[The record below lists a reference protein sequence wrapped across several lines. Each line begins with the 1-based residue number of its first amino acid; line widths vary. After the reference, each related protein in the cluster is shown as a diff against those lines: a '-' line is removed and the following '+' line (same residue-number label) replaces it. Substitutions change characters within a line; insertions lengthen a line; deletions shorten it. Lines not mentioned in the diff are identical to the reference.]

1 MSSATVRPSRSR
13 DTRSSALS
21 VSAWIVIVNVAVFIA
36 MVYLFPAKELP
47 LESPGADS
55 TGVSTSLT
63 YMKPSPITSSLL
75 FSFTTAVQH
84 FEIWRF
90 FTFQFVHANLAHIAG
105 NMIALMSLGPVVEEY
120 LGRRRFLAFYLM
132 CGATG
137 PIGFLVLIATGGA
150 YSASSTLVGA
160 SAGVFGVLAGA
171 AIVAPKEYVEL
182 IFPPT
187 PVRLRTMAIIM
198 LGVAAYTVFFHGQTP
213 GLNAGGE
220 AAHLSGALM
229 GLYLIKRPDALD
241 WAETWGP
248 APRTHR

>member
-1 MSSATVRPSRSR
+1 MTTTAKQSATR
-13 DTRSSALS
+13 DQRGNGTLS
-21 VSAWIVIVNVAVFIA
+21 VSAWIVLINVVVFMLTA
-36 MVYLFPAKELP
+36 YFLP
-47 LESPGADS
+47 PRQVPMSVPDASGSQVA
-55 TGVSTSLT
+55 TSM
-63 YMKPSPITSSLL
+63 YEIRPSPVTSALL
-75 FSFTTAVQH
+75 FSYQRAVQH
-84 FEIWRF
+84 FEVWRF

-105 NMIALMSLGPVVEEY
+105 NMIALLTLGPVVEGY
-120 LGRRRFLAFYLM
+120 LGRRRFAAFYLM

-137 PIGFLVLIATGGA
+137 PIGFLILIATGGA

-171 AIVAPKEYVEL
+171 AVVAPREYVEL

-187 PVRLRTMAIIM
+187 PVRLRTMAVIM

-220 AAHLSGALM
+220 AAHLGGALM

-241 WAETWGP
+241 WAGKPLESNS
-248 APRTHR
+248 R

>member
-1 MSSATVRPSRSR
+1 MTTTAKRSR
-13 DTRSSALS
+13 TRDDRGNGAMT
-21 VSAWIVIVNVAVFIA
+21 VSAWIILVNVAVFLLTA
-36 MVYLFPAKELP
+36 YFLP
-47 LESPGADS
+47 PRQVPLSLPDAEGSGLS
-55 TGVSTSLT
+55 TAL
-63 YMKPSPITSSLL
+63 YEIRPSPVTSTLL
-75 FSFTTAVQH
+75 FSFQTAVQH

-90 FTFQFVHANLAHIAG
+90 FTFQFVHANLGHIAG
-105 NMIALMSLGPVVEEY
+105 NMIALMTLGPVVEEY

-137 PIGFLVLIATGGA
+137 PIGFLILIATGGA

-171 AIVAPKEYVEL
+171 AVVAPREYVEL

-187 PVRLRTMAIIM
+187 PVRLRTMAVIM

-220 AAHLSGALM
+220 AAHLGGALM
-229 GLYLIKRPDALD
+229 GLYLIKRPEALD
-241 WAETWGP
+241 WAGP
-248 APRTHR
+248 SPPLRS